1 MSTVIKLKKS
11 ETALS
16 KPTTSDLA
24 VGEVAI
30 NALDQ
35 RLFVRD
41 SNDNI
46 VTIGE
51 AGGLRHESSTVTY
64 TVTVATKDSSH
75 RYYTSGSSSGYKID
89 GSFSP
94 TLKLVPGNTYRFDQE
109 DSSNSGHPLRFYY
122 ESDKTTAY
130 TTGVTT
136 NGTAGSSGAYTEIV
150 VSDSTPSVLHY
161 QCSSHSLMGNQ
172 VVTNTRNLTG
182 FDTDDISEGSSNL
195 YYTDTRA
202 DARVDAGFTARAGNP
217 NEIMIVDSTGNDI
230 ESTDIL
236 SLDTTNNYLGINQT
250 SPEVT
255 LHMTGEGA
263 QTAQI
268 RMEQYND
275 SADAPDVR
283 TRRYRGTI
291 SSPSA
296 VSSGDYLYRSNHEYW
311 NGSSLIVGGSFAF
324 DNTNNANRTQFAV
337 SVTTDGTSADPNNA
351 SKTQF
356 KIDGNDS
363 GAITFNNAYKFPTSD
378 GAANQVLQTDGSGNL
393 SFASISAASGS
404 GIALT
409 DLSVGAEGT
418 ASGDGAIA
426 YNDST
431 GVFTYTPPDLSSYI
445 TSVAF
450 SDLTG
455 TPTTI
460 AGYGITDAF
469 DGDYNNLTNT
479 PTIPSDLTDLGISD
493 GTSGQVLTTDG
504 SGNFT
509 FTSVSGGGGS
519 GNAFTNFAVSG
530 QSTVQADSSTD
541 TLTLVGAGLNTITT
555 DATTDTITIGT
566 PTGIPFV
573 KEDGTSTSLNL
584 SVEAGTLS
592 TAVQNLYIPFTK
604 EDGTSVT
611 TLVMS

>member
-64 TVTVATKDSSH
+64 TVTVASKDSSH
-75 RYYTSGSSSGYKID
+75 RYYTNGSSNGYKID

-94 TLKLVPGNTYRFDQE
+94 TLKLVPGNTYRFDQS
-109 DSSNSGHPLRFYY
+109 DSTNSGHPLRFYY
-122 ESDKTTAY
+122 EADKTTAY

-161 QCSSHSLMGNQ
+161 QCSAHSLMGNQ

-182 FDTDDISEGSSNL
+182 FDSDDVTEGSTNL
-195 YYTDTRA
+195 YYTD
-202 DARVDAGFTARAGNP
+202 ARVDSRISAATIDADTLNGQNP
-217 NEIMIVDSTGNDI
+217 SYYLDYTNFSNTPTIPSDVSDLT
-230 ESTDIL
+230 
-236 SLDTTNNYLGINQT
+236 DTTSVIPTDLTDLN
-250 SPEVT
+250 
-255 LHMTGEGA
+255 
-263 QTAQI
+263 
-268 RMEQYND
+268 
-275 SADAPDVR
+275 
-283 TRRYRGTI
+283 I
-291 SSPSA
+291 SDG
-296 VSSGDYLYRSNHEYW
+296 SSG
-311 NGSSLIVGGSFAF
+311 
-324 DNTNNANRTQFAV
+324 QF
-337 SVTTDGTSADPNNA
+337 
-351 SKTQF
+351 
-356 KIDGNDS
+356 
-363 GAITFNNAYKFPTSD
+363 
-378 GAANQVLQTDGSGNL
+378 LRTDGSGN
-393 SFASISAASGS
+393 FAFATVTSSGGS

-418 ASGDGAIA
+418 ASGDGSIT
-426 YNDST
+426 YNNST

-455 TPTTI
+455 TPTTL
-460 AGYGITDAF
+460 AGYGITDS
-469 DGDYNNLTNT
+469 
-479 PTIPSDLTDLGISD
+479 PTDLTDLGITD

-509 FTSVSGGGGS
+509 FTSVSGAGGS

>member
-75 RYYTSGSSSGYKID
+75 RYNGSGSSSGYKID
-89 GSFSP
+89 GTFSP
-94 TLKLVPGNTYRFDQE
+94 TLQLVPGNTYQFDQS

-136 NGTAGSSGAYTEIV
+136 NGTAGSSGAYTEIL
-150 VSDSTPSVLHY
+150 VSDSTPMVLHY

-182 FDTDDISEGSSNL
+182 FDIDADTLGGQNSAYHLNYNNFTNTPTIPSDLTD
-195 YYTDTRA
+195 
-202 DARVDAGFTARAGNP
+202 
-217 NEIMIVDSTGNDI
+217 
-230 ESTDIL
+230 L
-236 SLDTTNNYLGINQT
+236 SI
-250 SPEVT
+250 
-255 LHMTGEGA
+255 
-263 QTAQI
+263 
-268 RMEQYND
+268 
-275 SADAPDVR
+275 
-283 TRRYRGTI
+283 
-291 SSPSA
+291 
-296 VSSGDYLYRSNHEYW
+296 
-311 NGSSLIVGGSFAF
+311 
-324 DNTNNANRTQFAV
+324 
-337 SVTTDGTSADPNNA
+337 
-351 SKTQF
+351 
-356 KIDGNDS
+356 
-363 GAITFNNAYKFPTSD
+363 
-378 GAANQVLQTDGSGNL
+378 TDGSSGQFLRTDGAGNF
-393 SFASISAASGS
+393 SFATVTSGS
-404 GIALT
+404 GGIALT
-409 DLSVGAEGT
+409 DLSVGAEPS
-418 ASGDGAIA
+418 ASGDGDLS
-426 YNDST
+426 YNNST
-431 GVFTYTPPDLSSYI
+431 GVFTFTPPDLSSYI

-450 SDLTG
+450 SDLTS

-469 DGDYNNLTNT
+469 DGDYTNLTNK

-493 GTSGQVLTTDG
+493 GTSGQVLKTDG
-504 SGNFT
+504 NGNFT
-509 FTSVSGGGGS
+509 FGDVSGGGAAGS
-519 GNAFTNFAVSG
+519 AFTGFAVSG
-530 QSTVQADSSTD
+530 QSTVLADSATD

-604 EDGTSVT
+604 EDGSSVT

>member
-1 MSTVIKLKKS
+1 
-11 ETALS
+11 
-16 KPTTSDLA
+16 
-24 VGEVAI
+24 
-30 NALDQ
+30 
-35 RLFVRD
+35 
-41 SNDNI
+41 
-46 VTIGE
+46 
-51 AGGLRHESSTVTY
+51 
-64 TVTVATKDSSH
+64 
-75 RYYTSGSSSGYKID
+75 
-89 GSFSP
+89 
-94 TLKLVPGNTYRFDQE
+94 
-109 DSSNSGHPLRFYY
+109 
-122 ESDKTTAY
+122 
-130 TTGVTT
+130 
-136 NGTAGSSGAYTEIV
+136 
-150 VSDSTPSVLHY
+150 
-161 QCSSHSLMGNQ
+161 
-172 VVTNTRNLTG
+172 
-182 FDTDDISEGSSNL
+182 
-195 YYTDTRA
+195 
-202 DARVDAGFTARAGNP
+202 
-217 NEIMIVDSTGNDI
+217 
-230 ESTDIL
+230 
-236 SLDTTNNYLGINQT
+236 
-250 SPEVT
+250 
-255 LHMTGEGA
+255 MTGEGA

-291 SSPSA
+291 ASPSA

-378 GAANQVLQTDGSGNL
+378 GGANQVLQTDGSGNL
-393 SFASISAASGS
+393 SFASISAAGGG

-418 ASGDGAIA
+418 ASGDGDIS
-426 YNDST
+426 YNNTT

-509 FTSVSGGGGS
+509 FTSVSGAGGS

-555 DATTDTITIGT
+555 DAITDTITIGT

-611 TLVMS
+611 TLVMN

>member
-64 TVTVATKDSSH
+64 TVTVATKNSTH
-75 RYYTSGSSSGYKID
+75 RYLGSGSSSGYKID

-122 ESDKTTAY
+122 EADKTTAY

-161 QCSSHSLMGNQ
+161 QCSSHAYMGNQ

-202 DARVDAGFTARAGNP
+202 DARVDAGFAARAGNA
-217 NEIMIVDSTGNDI
+217 NEIMIVDSTGNDF

-296 VSSGDYLYRSNHEYW
+296 VSSGDYLFRSNHEYW
-311 NGSSLIVGGSFAF
+311 NGSSLIVGGAFAF
-324 DNTNNANRTQFAV
+324 DNTNNANRTQFSVAV
-337 SVTTDGTSADPNNA
+337 DVDGTGANPAGNNG
-351 SKTQF
+351 QF

-378 GAANQVLQTDGSGNL
+378 GSANQVLQTDGSGNL

-418 ASGDGAIA
+418 ASGDGSIA

-509 FTSVSGGGGS
+509 FTSVSGAGGS